1 MSRTSIKRKS
11 WLKKKTRTK
20 KSLGVLGN
28 YYRLVVFKSN
38 KHIYGQLV
46 DDNKNVTIL
55 SASSLDKSFNKDNCK
70 NKMDLS
76 KEVGFNISEK
86 MKKNKITKI
95 VFDRN
100 GYLYHGRVKALA
112 EAVREKGIEI

>member
-1 MSRTSIKRKS
+1 MSKISLKRKN
-11 WLKKKTRTK
+11 WLKKKFRTK
-20 KSLGVLGN
+20 KSLSNLGLLP
-28 YYRLVVFKSN
+28 RLVVYKSN
-38 KHIYGQLV
+38 RHLYSQLV